1 MGEKGAGR
9 AGGAKEAERE
19 VEQEQQR
26 GRHRETIIRTGT
38 GRQIRRE
45 RICRRKEERLTGWG
59 GYSRRS
65 EKEKKAASENRR
77 REIGRRIRDLA
88 GPIAVLTLA
97 GALAGC
103 AGYEEY
109 LSVGRTAGA
118 RTAQA
123 IPEQYGLTEEEI
135 RNARNTYT
143 GYAACLKREK
153 EAADAMKSPLM
164 QLDPKSCPRIILE
177 FRLDTDRQDL
187 VSSYA
192 TQSLGADEYGEL
204 AKILEQG
211 GALDAEDPDLAEE
224 GPLDTREILA
234 IQKSSGKGGMETAAI
249 FPARETEE
257 VYGDDSGQEEDI
269 DRGFA
274 KGDGSE
280 ERGDAYRYGEDRNTP
295 ERRTLTPTLR
305 YVYELVTFSGSD
317 ARSSR
322 RVIQGTEESHAAERD
337 SEESYEP
344 WEDEEREPGETKDPW
359 ENFTMQSAK
368 TCDGTQTELEER
380 EEEAG
385 AGPMSAAFGN
395 TDSVGTGTGIPVSG
409 NEVPWIVDP
418 YGTGIL
424 TPQEERSAAEENPVT
439 SIEDRYLARMYV
451 EIRSFSIPL
460 CEEME
465 EVVMRAILHHT
476 ADLLSS
482 GDDLTAELVSRK
494 VTSSA
499 DPTLAQLQR
508 RRCDFWQ
515 EAVEERKDYYDRKV
529 QILDRKEQKLFAALC
544 REDPKL
550 QEDSETADPASIP
563 DGHDDRDPGK
573 NSEEDRENGNIPLP
587 GSGICVAAER
597 TALTG
602 ITPRAAGLKETVPEA
617 TDLAKTPLV
626 DGNLGKTKQM
636 ATDLE
641 EIDLGRTELGRMVLG
656 ENVLEKKDQ
665 GTTEERTPDPEE
677 TEQGEKKAAKAWHST
692 HPHRRSDTGTI
703 SGTISDSRS
712 SKVTMLCLLEGN
724 KEKEGKR
731 GRTGIDRKIGKVGKD
746 AKIAPAPV
754 SAAGKA
760 LSCAGSSGSGT
771 GSKGSVPTAAGAGSG
786 AVSKAQ
792 SLPLLPLPQLFWW
805 TGYQLQRKLTP
816 MRLLWM
822 LLGGLAMLF
831 LCPLVIVLE
840 VSSREAFW
848 CAEELRHFTDL
859 PVAGPL
865 FADAPQ
871 GQLKRAL
878 ESTEKEILRLAKER
892 GVRNLYVLLGEED
905 MEHIGKKEVLSARE
919 TNLIR
924 CLDGRLQK
932 SGIRLAY
939 GNPEKFRKDQEELET
954 CDAILSV
961 CRQGISGGGDLRE
974 KAILAG
980 SRRKQILAILML
992 SAPPLSGKEKRRE
1005 KKRMKRKRAKKRKRD
1020 LRRRQLERER
1030 KTAAMEQKRA
1040 ERPNPTAAEGREE
1053 KAGNRA
1059 EKEEGRG

>member
-9 AGGAKEAERE
+9 AGGAKVAERE

-26 GRHRETIIRTGT
+26 GRHRGTIIRTGT

-65 EKEKKAASENRR
+65 EKERKAASENRR

-118 RTAQA
+118 QTAQA

-224 GPLDTREILA
+224 GPLDTRGILA
-234 IQKSSGKGGMETAAI
+234 IQKGSGKGSMETAAV

-274 KGDGSE
+274 KGDGSKE
-280 ERGDAYRYGEDRNTP
+280 SKDAYRYGEDSNTP

-317 ARSSR
+317 AKSSR

-344 WEDEEREPGETKDPW
+344 WEDEEREPGETEDPW
-359 ENFTMQSAK
+359 ENFTMQSVK
-368 TCDGTQTELEER
+368 ICDGTQTELEEL

-395 TDSVGTGTGIPVSG
+395 TDSVGTGTGIPVFG

-465 EVVMRAILHHT
+465 EVVMRAILNHT

-508 RRCDFWQ
+508 RRTDFWQ

-563 DGHDDRDPGK
+563 DGHDEGDPGK
-573 NSEEDRENGNIPLP
+573 DSDQDRENGNIPLP

-597 TALTG
+597 TALTD

-656 ENVLEKKDQ
+656 KNVLEKKDQ
-665 GTTEERTPDPEE
+665 GTIDQRTPDPEE
-677 TEQGEKKAAKAWHST
+677 TEQGEKKAAKAWYST

-724 KEKEGKR
+724 KEKEGKE
-731 GRTGIDRKIGKVGKD
+731 GKAGIDRKD

-771 GSKGSVPTAAGAGSG
+771 GSKGPVSTAAGAGSG

-892 GVRNLYVLLGEED
+892 GVRKLYVLLGEED
-905 MEHIGKKEVLSARE
+905 LEHIGKKEVLSARE

-1020 LRRRQLERER
+1020 LRRRQPERER
-1030 KTAAMEQKRA
+1030 KTAAMEQKKA
-1040 ERPNPTAAEGREE
+1040 ELPNPAAAEGREE

-1059 EKEEGRG
+1059 EKEEERG

>member
-26 GRHRETIIRTGT
+26 GRHRGTIIRTGT

-65 EKEKKAASENRR
+65 EKERKAASENRR

-118 RTAQA
+118 QTAQA

-211 GALDAEDPDLAEE
+211 DAPDAEDPDLEEE
-224 GPLDTREILA
+224 GPLDTGEILA
-234 IQKSSGKGGMETAAI
+234 IQKGSGKGSMETAAI

-257 VYGDDSGQEEDI
+257 VYGDDSGQEDI

-274 KGDGSE
+274 KGDGSKE
-280 ERGDAYRYGEDRNTP
+280 SKDAYRYGEDRNTP

-322 RVIQGTEESHAAERD
+322 RVIRGTEESHVAEWD

-344 WEDEEREPGETKDPW
+344 WEDEEREPGETEDPW

-368 TCDGTQTELEER
+368 ICDGTQTELEER

-465 EVVMRAILHHT
+465 EVVMRAILNHT
-476 ADLLSS
+476 ADLLTS

-508 RRCDFWQ
+508 RRTDFWQ

-563 DGHDDRDPGK
+563 DGHDEGDPSK
-573 NSEEDRENGNIPLP
+573 DSDQDRENGNIPLP

-597 TALTG
+597 TALTD

-656 ENVLEKKDQ
+656 KNVLEKKDQ
-665 GTTEERTPDPEE
+665 KATDQRIPDPEE
-677 TEQGEKKAAKAWHST
+677 TEQGGKKAAKAWHST

-703 SGTISDSRS
+703 PGTISDSRS
-712 SKVTMLCLLEGN
+712 CKVTMLCLMEGY
-724 KEKEGKR
+724 KEKEGKE
-731 GRTGIDRKIGKVGKD
+731 GKAGIDRKD

-754 SAAGKA
+754 YAAGKA

-786 AVSKAQ
+786 AVRKAQ

-974 KAILAG
+974 KTILAG
-980 SRRKQILAILML
+980 SHRKQILAILML

-1030 KTAAMEQKRA
+1030 KTAAMEQKKA

>member
-1 MGEKGAGR
+1 M
-9 AGGAKEAERE
+9 
-19 VEQEQQR
+19 
-26 GRHRETIIRTGT
+26 
-38 GRQIRRE
+38 
-45 RICRRKEERLTGWG
+45 TGWG

-118 RTAQA
+118 QTAQT

-224 GPLDTREILA
+224 GPLYTRGILA
-234 IQKSSGKGGMETAAI
+234 IQKGSGKGSMETAAI

-257 VYGDDSGQEEDI
+257 VYGDDSGQEDI

-337 SEESYEP
+337 SEESCEP
-344 WEDEEREPGETKDPW
+344 WEDEEREPGETEDPW

-563 DGHDDRDPGK
+563 DGHDEGDPGK
-573 NSEEDRENGNIPLP
+573 DSEEDRENGNIPLP

-597 TALTG
+597 TALTD
-602 ITPRAAGLKETVPEA
+602 ITPQAAGLKETVPEA
-617 TDLAKTPLV
+617 ADLAKTPLV

-656 ENVLEKKDQ
+656 KNVLEKKDQ
-665 GTTEERTPDPEE
+665 GTTEQRTPDPEE

-692 HPHRRSDTGTI
+692 HPHRRSDTDTI
-703 SGTISDSRS
+703 PGTISDSRS
-712 SKVTMLCLLEGN
+712 PNVTMLCLLEGN
-724 KEKEGKR
+724 KEKEGKE
-731 GRTGIDRKIGKVGKD
+731 GKAGIDRKD
-746 AKIAPAPV
+746 AKRAPAPV

-771 GSKGSVPTAAGAGSG
+771 GSKGSVPTAVGAGSG
-786 AVSKAQ
+786 AASKAQ
-792 SLPLLPLPQLFWW
+792 SFPLLPLPQLFWW

-1040 ERPNPTAAEGREE
+1040 ERPNPTAAEEREE

>member
-26 GRHRETIIRTGT
+26 ERHRETIIRTGT

-65 EKEKKAASENRR
+65 EKEQKAASENRR

-109 LSVGRTAGA
+109 LSAGRTAGA
-118 RTAQA
+118 QTAQA

-224 GPLDTREILA
+224 GPLDTRGILA
-234 IQKSSGKGGMETAAI
+234 IQKGSGKGSMETAAI

-274 KGDGSE
+274 KGDGS
-280 ERGDAYRYGEDRNTP
+280 TP

-317 ARSSR
+317 AKSSR

-344 WEDEEREPGETKDPW
+344 WEDEERELGGTKDPW

-368 TCDGTQTELEER
+368 ICDGTQTELEDVED
-380 EEEAG
+380 EAG

-508 RRCDFWQ
+508 RRTDFWQ

-573 NSEEDRENGNIPLP
+573 DSEEDRENGNIPLP

-597 TALTG
+597 TALAD

-656 ENVLEKKDQ
+656 KNVLEKKDQ
-665 GTTEERTPDPEE
+665 ETTEQRTPDPEE

-703 SGTISDSRS
+703 PGTISDSRS
-712 SKVTMLCLLEGN
+712 PKVTMLCPLEGD

-731 GRTGIDRKIGKVGKD
+731 GRTGIDRKIGKDGKD

-771 GSKGSVPTAAGAGSG
+771 GSKGPVPTAAGAGSG

-992 SAPPLSGKEKRRE
+992 SASPLSGKEKRRE
-1005 KKRMKRKRAKKRKRD
+1005 KKRMKRKRAKKRTRD
-1020 LRRRQLERER
+1020 QRRRQPERER

>member
-26 GRHRETIIRTGT
+26 GRHRGTIIRTGT

-118 RTAQA
+118 QTAQA

-211 GALDAEDPDLAEE
+211 DAPDAEDPDLEEE
-224 GPLDTREILA
+224 GPLDTGEILA
-234 IQKSSGKGGMETAAI
+234 IQKGSGKGSMETAAI

-274 KGDGSE
+274 KGDGSKE
-280 ERGDAYRYGEDRNTP
+280 SKDGYRYGEDRNTP
-295 ERRTLTPTLR
+295 ERLTLTPTLR

-337 SEESYEP
+337 SEESCEP
-344 WEDEEREPGETKDPW
+344 WEDEEREPGETEDPW

-424 TPQEERSAAEENPVT
+424 TPQEERSAAEENPVI

-465 EVVMRAILHHT
+465 EVVMRAILNHT
-476 ADLLSS
+476 ADLLTS

-508 RRCDFWQ
+508 RRTDFWQ

-563 DGHDDRDPGK
+563 DGHDEGDPGK
-573 NSEEDRENGNIPLP
+573 DSEEDRENGNIPLP

-597 TALTG
+597 TALTD
-602 ITPRAAGLKETVPEA
+602 ITPQAAGLKETVPEA
-617 TDLAKTPLV
+617 ADLAKTPLV

-656 ENVLEKKDQ
+656 KNVLEKKDQ
-665 GTTEERTPDPEE
+665 GTTEQRTPDPEE

-692 HPHRRSDTGTI
+692 HPHRNTDTDTI
-703 SGTISDSRS
+703 PGTISDSRS
-712 SKVTMLCLLEGN
+712 PNVTMLCLLEGN
-724 KEKEGKR
+724 KEKEGKE
-731 GRTGIDRKIGKVGKD
+731 GKAGIDRKD
-746 AKIAPAPV
+746 AKRAPAPV

-786 AVSKAQ
+786 AVRKAQ

-1005 KKRMKRKRAKKRKRD
+1005 KKRMKRKRAKKRKTD
-1020 LRRRQLERER
+1020 QRRRQLER
-1030 KTAAMEQKRA
+1030 KTAAMEQKKA

>member
-26 GRHRETIIRTGT
+26 GRHRGTIIRTGT

-118 RTAQA
+118 QTAQA

-211 GALDAEDPDLAEE
+211 DAPDAEDPDLEEE
-224 GPLDTREILA
+224 GPLDTGEILA
-234 IQKSSGKGGMETAAI
+234 IQKGSGKGSMETAAI

-257 VYGDDSGQEEDI
+257 VYGDDSGQEDI

-274 KGDGSE
+274 KGDGSKE
-280 ERGDAYRYGEDRNTP
+280 SKDAYRYGEDRNTP

-322 RVIQGTEESHAAERD
+322 RVIRGTEESHAAERD

-344 WEDEEREPGETKDPW
+344 WEDEEREPGETEDPW

-368 TCDGTQTELEER
+368 ICDGTQTELEER

-395 TDSVGTGTGIPVSG
+395 TDSAGTGTGIPVFG

-465 EVVMRAILHHT
+465 EVVMRAILNHT
-476 ADLLSS
+476 ADLLTS

-508 RRCDFWQ
+508 RRTDFWQ
-515 EAVEERKDYYDRKV
+515 EAVEERKDYYDREV

-550 QEDSETADPASIP
+550 QEASETADPAAIP
-563 DGHDDRDPGK
+563 DGHDEGDPGK
-573 NSEEDRENGNIPLP
+573 DSDQDRENGNIPLP
-587 GSGICVAAER
+587 GSGICVAAGR
-597 TALTG
+597 TALTDL
-602 ITPRAAGLKETVPEA
+602 TPRAAGLKETVPEA

-656 ENVLEKKDQ
+656 KNVLEKKDQ
-665 GTTEERTPDPEE
+665 GTIDQRTPDPEE

-703 SGTISDSRS
+703 PGTISDSRS
-712 SKVTMLCLLEGN
+712 CKVTMLCLMEGY
-724 KEKEGKR
+724 KEKEGKE
-731 GRTGIDRKIGKVGKD
+731 GKAGIDGKD
-746 AKIAPAPV
+746 AKRAPAPV

-760 LSCAGSSGSGT
+760 LSCVGSFGSGT

-980 SRRKQILAILML
+980 SRRKQILATLML
-992 SAPPLSGKEKRRE
+992 SAPPRSGKEKRRE
-1005 KKRMKRKRAKKRKRD
+1005 KKRMKRKRAKKRTRD
-1020 LRRRQLERER
+1020 QRRRQPERER
-1030 KTAAMEQKRA
+1030 KTAAMEQKKA
-1040 ERPNPTAAEGREE
+1040 ELPNPAAAEGREE

>member
-1 MGEKGAGR
+1 M
-9 AGGAKEAERE
+9 
-19 VEQEQQR
+19 
-26 GRHRETIIRTGT
+26 
-38 GRQIRRE
+38 
-45 RICRRKEERLTGWG
+45 TGWG

-77 REIGRRIRDLA
+77 REIRRRIRNLA

-118 RTAQA
+118 QTAQA

-224 GPLDTREILA
+224 GPLDTGEILA
-234 IQKSSGKGGMETAAI
+234 IQKGSGKGSMETAAI

-257 VYGDDSGQEEDI
+257 VYGDDSGQEDI

-274 KGDGSE
+274 KGDGSKE
-280 ERGDAYRYGEDRNTP
+280 SKDAYRYGEDRNTP

-322 RVIQGTEESHAAERD
+322 RVIRGTEESHVAEWD

-344 WEDEEREPGETKDPW
+344 WEDEEREPGETEDPW

-368 TCDGTQTELEER
+368 ICDGTQTELEEL

-465 EVVMRAILHHT
+465 EVVMRAILNHT
-476 ADLLSS
+476 ADLLTS

-508 RRCDFWQ
+508 RRTDFWQ
-515 EAVEERKDYYDRKV
+515 EAVEERKDYYDREV

-563 DGHDDRDPGK
+563 DGHDEGDPSK
-573 NSEEDRENGNIPLP
+573 DSDQDRENGNIPLP

-597 TALTG
+597 TALTDL
-602 ITPRAAGLKETVPEA
+602 TPRAAGLKETVPEA

-656 ENVLEKKDQ
+656 KNVLEKKDQ
-665 GTTEERTPDPEE
+665 KATDQRTPDPEE

-703 SGTISDSRS
+703 PGTISDSRS
-712 SKVTMLCLLEGN
+712 CKVTMLCLLEGN
-724 KEKEGKR
+724 KEKEGKEEKA
-731 GRTGIDRKIGKVGKD
+731 GIDRKIGKDGKD

-760 LSCAGSSGSGT
+760 LSCVGSFGSGT

-1005 KKRMKRKRAKKRKRD
+1005 KKRMKRRRAKKRTRD
-1020 LRRRQLERER
+1020 QRRRQPERER
-1030 KTAAMEQKRA
+1030 KTAAMEQKKA
-1040 ERPNPTAAEGREE
+1040 ELPNPAAAEGREE

-1059 EKEEGRG
+1059 EKEEERG